1 MNKTEI
7 EALEG
12 VHPRVVRLP
21 LQRLLQGN
29 KLLKDAPALREW
41 LKEAC
46 QGHMPLRFSDDQL
59 QLLMSLDDTE
69 LDALVQ
75 QFAEELGS

>member
-7 EALEG
+7 DALEA
-12 VHPRVVRLP
+12 VHPRVVHLP
-21 LQRLLQGN
+21 LQRLLQGS
-29 KLLKDAPALREW
+29 KPFKDAEALQDW
-41 LKEAC
+41 LKERA
-46 QGHMPLRFSDDQL
+46 QAQTPLRFSEDQL

-75 QFAEELGS
+75 QFAEELSP